1 MGGEIR
7 MARGAI
13 KKVAASGAM
22 ARRAQLIVAATALM
36 LGSMLPCECAL
47 AAPDCSSPP
56 AVTAGTEVA
65 VGAHSSSL
73 SGASLRSALHGT
85 VGTPGAASSQA
96 SCHRD
101 QGALL
106 SMASALLPRSYS
118 ARPLI
123 DGYSVSAATGTVAR
137 EMRMEPNPVSDSS
150 SRVATDAA
158 TAASLERE
166 SGMEARFGV
175 RWQSMPGPAWAQHI
189 PSWVIQD
196 AKTYHRRG
204 LPVLHLW
211 ESSNYLVAL
220 GLSNHGVPGIYFSQ
234 KLP

>member
-1 MGGEIR
+1 
-7 MARGAI
+7 
-13 KKVAASGAM
+13 M
-22 ARRAQLIVAATALM
+22 ARRGLLIVAATALM
-36 LGSMLPCECAL
+36 LGSVLPCECAL
-47 AAPDCSSPP
+47 ASPDCSSPP
-56 AVTAGTEVA
+56 AVASGTEPA
-65 VGAHSSSL
+65 VGAHSGSL

-85 VGTPGAASSQA
+85 VGTSGTASSEA
-96 SCHRD
+96 SCHRG

-137 EMRMEPNPVSDSS
+137 EMPIEPNPH
-150 SRVATDAA
+150 VANSPGAGTEA
-158 TAASLERE
+158 TTASSLERE

-175 RWQSMPGPAWAQHI
+175 RWQSLPGPAWAQYI